1 MSGAAGN
8 RPLALSHFSLLLSS
22 FPPPHPSHAAQ
33 ELEIAIHGGPEG
45 GGGAVVG
52 LLAGEGVPRKGEHA
66 AVDRIH
72 DGALG
77 PESMGEARATAW
89 ISSPD
94 GSG

>member
-1 MSGAAGN
+1 
-8 RPLALSHFSLLLSS
+8 
-22 FPPPHPSHAAQ
+22 
-33 ELEIAIHGGPEG
+33 
-45 GGGAVVG
+45 VG